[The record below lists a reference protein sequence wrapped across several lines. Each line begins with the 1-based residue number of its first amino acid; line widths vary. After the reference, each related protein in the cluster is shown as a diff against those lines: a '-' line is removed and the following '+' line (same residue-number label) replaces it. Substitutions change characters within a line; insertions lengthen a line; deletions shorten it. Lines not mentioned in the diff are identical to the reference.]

1 MQPAVEGAF
10 SVGAANV
17 AVFLLRPL
25 ERVQVVHVQ
34 EEHDAAAVRRG
45 RRHRAAAWVGR
56 QRMFT
61 GLLRAPDGS
70 LVKLKLTRPFYV
82 YPTSEPL
89 DRTFLQ
95 VGRAGGLQP
104 VKPPVPGG
112 TS

>member
-1 MQPAVEGAF
+1 
-10 SVGAANV
+10 
-17 AVFLLRPL
+17 
-25 ERVQVVHVQ
+25 
-34 EEHDAAAVRRG
+34 
-45 RRHRAAAWVGR
+45 
-56 QRMFT
+56 MFT

-70 LVKLKLTRPFYV
+70 LVKFTLTRPFYV

-95 VGRAGGLQP
+95 VGRAGVLQP